1 MRNID
6 EWFSKRVHLLF
17 IVEMNSSLFSIT
29 RQGQVK
35 LNIESF
41 FLFLKHSLKRLNRCN
56 LKKFLTI
63 HILLMM
69 YLGLNVLLKF
79 LQLPFIKHQGRR

>member
-35 LNIESF
+35 LLILNLFSF
-41 FLFLKHSLKRLNRCN
+41 FEAQFETFECL
-56 LKKFLTI
+56 
-63 HILLMM
+63 
-69 YLGLNVLLKF
+69 
-79 LQLPFIKHQGRR
+79 

>member
-6 EWFSKRVHLLF
+6 EWFSKRVHLRF

-35 LNIESF
+35 LLILNL
-41 FLFLKHSLKRLNRCN
+41 FLFLKHSLKHLNPCN
-56 LKKFLTI
+56 LKK
-63 HILLMM
+63 ILN
-69 YLGLNVLLKF
+69 YTYIIADVLRTECTVEVF
-79 LQLPFIKHQGRR
+79 AITFH